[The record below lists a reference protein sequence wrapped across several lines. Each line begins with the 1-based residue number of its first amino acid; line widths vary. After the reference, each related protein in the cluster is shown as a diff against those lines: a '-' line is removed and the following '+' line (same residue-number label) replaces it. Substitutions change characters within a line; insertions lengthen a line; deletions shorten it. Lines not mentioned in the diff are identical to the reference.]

1 MLFNSYVFIF
11 AFLPVVFFGFY
22 AIGRYSHNL
31 ALLWLTLASLFFYGW
46 WDVHFVGLLLGSIVC
61 NYGFGYLIGQRL
73 SKLTGSP
80 KLLLVSAIFANMIL
94 LGYFK
99 YANFFVENLNQL
111 AGTTLF
117 IGEVFLPL
125 GISFFTFTQL
135 AFLVDTYQGKVKEYS
150 FIHYTLFV
158 TYFPHLIA
166 GPVLH
171 HKEMMPQ
178 FAKNNTCTIN
188 LENVAAG
195 LSIFVLGLTKKVL
208 IADSMA
214 DIASPI
220 FDAVSSGGQPV
231 FLESW
236 VGALAYTLQLYFDF
250 SAYSDMA
257 IGLSLM
263 FNVRLPLN
271 FNSPYKATSII
282 EFWRRWHMTLSRF
295 LRDYLYIPLGGSRHG
310 KSRRYVNLMA
320 TMLLGGLWHGAGWT
334 FVIWGGLH
342 GFYLMINHAWRNL
355 TQRMGWGDGGRLS
368 NLAASTLTFLAVV
381 VGWVFFRADSFS
393 SAVHLLQGMTG
404 MNGFSLPVS
413 LAGWWDKYPDN
424 FPHQDATGLIS
435 RIISRLIS
443 RFTPVELNAV
453 KAIVTLMIGFVI
465 VWGFPNVRQIFRHY
479 RPVCEDIH
487 KTAMDLTADTISP
500 GRFGCYFEW
509 KPVKASAW
517 MIGALFAMAI
527 FGLTHVSEFLY
538 FQF

>member
-31 ALLWLTLASLFFYGW
+31 ALLWLTFASLFFYAW
-46 WDVHFVGLLLGSIVC
+46 WDVRFVGLLLGSIVF

-73 SKLTGSP
+73 SKSTGSP
-80 KLLLVSAIFANMIL
+80 KLLLVSAIVANMIL

-111 AGTTLF
+111 AGTTLL
-117 IGEVFLPL
+117 IRKVLLPL
-125 GISFFTFTQL
+125 GISFFTFTQI

-178 FAKNNTCTIN
+178 FARPDTCFIN

-195 LSIFVLGLTKKVL
+195 LSIFVLGLAKKVL
-208 IADSMA
+208 IADSMGDMA
-214 DIASPI
+214 TPI
-220 FDAVSSGGQPV
+220 FDAVSTGGQPML
-231 FLESW
+231 FESW
-236 VGALAYTLQLYFDF
+236 IGALAYTLQLYFDF

-257 IGLSLM
+257 IGISLM

-310 KSRRYVNLMA
+310 KGRRYVNLMV

-355 TQRMGWGDGGRLS
+355 KQRMGWGDGGRWS
-368 NLAASTLTFLAVV
+368 NLGAGALTFLAVV

-393 SAVHLLQGMTG
+393 SAVNLLQGMTG
-404 MNGFSLPVS
+404 MNGFSLPAS
-413 LAGWWDKYPDN
+413 LAGWWDKYPDY
-424 FPHQDATGLIS
+424 FPHQEATGLMA
-435 RIISRLIS
+435 

-453 KAIVTLMIGFVI
+453 KAIVTLIIGLVI

-479 RPVCEDIH
+479 RPVCEDLH
-487 KTAMDLTADTISP
+487 KEAMDLTVDTISP
-500 GRFGCYFEW
+500 GTFGCYFEW
-509 KPVKASAW
+509 KPVKAFAW
-517 MIGALFAMAI
+517 VTGALFALAI

>member
-31 ALLWLTLASLFFYGW
+31 ALLWLAFASLFFYGW
-46 WDVHFVGLLLGSIVC
+46 WDIRFVGLLLGSIIF
-61 NYGFGYLIGQRL
+61 NYGAGYLIGQSL
-73 SKLTGSP
+73 SKSTGST
-80 KLLLVSAIFANMIL
+80 KWLLVSAIVANMIL

-99 YANFFVENLNQL
+99 YANFFVENLNYL
-111 AGTTLF
+111 TGTKLL
-117 IGEVFLPL
+117 IGKVFLPL
-125 GISFFTFTQL
+125 GISFFTFTQI
-135 AFLVDTYQGKVKEYS
+135 AFLVDTYQGRVKEYS

-178 FAKNNTCTIN
+178 FARSDTCSIN
-188 LENVAAG
+188 LENIAVG
-195 LSIFVLGLTKKVL
+195 MSIFVIGLVKKVL
-208 IADSMA
+208 IADSVA
-214 DIASPI
+214 DIATPI
-220 FDAVSSGGQPV
+220 FDAVSLGGQPV

-295 LRDYLYIPLGGSRHG
+295 LRDYLYIPLGGSRNG
-310 KSRRYVNLMA
+310 KGRRYINLMV

-334 FVIWGGLH
+334 FVVWGGLH

-355 TQRMGWGDGGRLS
+355 KQRMGWGDGGRWS
-368 NLAASTLTFLAVV
+368 NLGAGALTFLAVV

-393 SAVHLLQGMTG
+393 SAVNLLQGMIG
-404 MNGFSLPVS
+404 MNGISLPTS
-413 LAGWWDKYPDN
+413 LTGWWDKYPDY
-424 FPHQDATGLIS
+424 FPHYEANGL
-435 RIISRLIS
+435 RA
-443 RFTPVELNAV
+443 RFTPVELNAF
-453 KAIVTLMIGFVI
+453 KATVTLIIGLII

-479 RPVCEDIH
+479 HPVCEDLH
-487 KTAMDLTADTISP
+487 KEAMDLTVDTISP
-500 GRFGCYFEW
+500 RTFGCYFEW
-509 KPVKASAW
+509 KPVKAFAW
-517 MIGALFAMAI
+517 VTGALFALAI